1 MAYPAPAAPTDRRAT
16 SGSSRSAPG
25 ADRAAGI
32 RTPQEAL
39 RVLGRYLDR
48 ILGPGGRQRA
58 EAVNAPTARG
68 APPYSTQASKP
79 ARFQS

>member
-1 MAYPAPAAPTDRRAT
+1 MLAADASPADEAT
-16 SGSSRSAPG
+16 ALISLTTGLG
-25 ADRAAGI
+25 NGVLAGI

-58 EAVNAPTARG
+58 EAVNAPTACG
-68 APPYSTQASKP
+68 APPHSTQASKP